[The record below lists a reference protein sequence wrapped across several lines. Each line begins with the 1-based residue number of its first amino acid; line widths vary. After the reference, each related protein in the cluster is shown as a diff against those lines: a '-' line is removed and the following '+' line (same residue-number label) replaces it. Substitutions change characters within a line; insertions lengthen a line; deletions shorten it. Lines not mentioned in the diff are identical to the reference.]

1 MLLPTALSVLRPHA
15 AAQRRPLVASAAL
28 GVAGVVVDL
37 VRPWPLAVAIE
48 SVTTGAGS
56 FGLSASGTEV
66 AAGAAIVVLTAVS
79 GWTEMAAVVA
89 SERAAERVGA
99 GLRQQ
104 LFERAMTLSL
114 RWHDRTRSGE
124 LVSRLTTDVGRL
136 LDALVAVCATLLP
149 DAVRLALVLTAL
161 VLLDPTLAVVA
172 IAVLPLLLTLA
183 VRQRRLVATAQTD
196 ARTESGRLAAVAVDL
211 VRNVR
216 AVQAFGRADR
226 SADAFAIRNRQALS
240 ANIRAAETEARWA
253 PRADVVLAVGAGLVL
268 AIGGRQAV
276 AGSLSAG
283 QLIVV
288 MSYLS
293 ALYSPIRS
301 LSRLSGVLAKAT
313 ASAARLEQVLTCDER
328 IASRPDARPAP
339 RTISSVRLAR
349 VRFGYHPDTPVLDGF
364 DLEVRAG
371 ETVCLLGPSGTGKS
385 TILHL
390 LLRLYDVDRGAVLL
404 DGVDVRAFDHDD
416 LRRQMAFV
424 PQDPWLLDASIA
436 DNIAFGSHAA
446 TRHGILR
453 AAASAG
459 VEEFVERLPDGFDT
473 VVGENAV
480 TLSGGQRRRIALAR
494 AALSTAPLVL
504 LDEPTAS
511 LDRASADRVIAAIRR
526 STAGRTVVIAT
537 HDPNLAALAHRVVT
551 LRRRSPDVA
560 GSSITGAHNSV
571 DRPVDV
577 SNDDREEVRT

>member
-1 MLLPTALSVLRPHA
+1 M
-15 AAQRRPLVASAAL
+15 
-28 GVAGVVVDL
+28 VDL
-37 VRPWPLAVAIE
+37 ARPWPLALAVDC
-48 SVTTGAGS
+48 VTTGRGML
-56 FGLSASGTEV
+56 GLSASTTVLG
-66 AAGAAIVVLTAVS
+66 AGAAIVALTAVS

-104 LFERAMTLSL
+104 LFDRAMTLSL

-136 LDALVAVCATLLP
+136 LDALVAVCATLVP
-149 DAVRLALVLTAL
+149 DAVRLSLVLTAL
-161 VLLDPTLAVVA
+161 VLLDPTLAAVA
-172 IAVLPLLLTLA
+172 LAVLPLLLLLA
-183 VRQRRLVATAQTD
+183 LRQRRRVASAQAS

-226 SADAFAIRNRQALS
+226 CAEAFAARNREALS
-240 ANIRAAETEARWA
+240 ANIQAAETEARWA
-253 PRADVVLAVGAGLVL
+253 PLADVVLALGAGFVL
-268 AIGGRQAV
+268 AIGGRQAL
-276 AGSLSAG
+276 AGSLGAG

-293 ALYSPIRS
+293 ALYSPVRS

-313 ASAARLEQVLTCDER
+313 ASAARLEQVLACDER
-328 IASRPDARPAP
+328 IASQPDARPAP
-339 RTISSVRLAR
+339 RAIGSVRLAR
-349 VRFGYHPDTPVLDGF
+349 VRFGYRPQEPVLDRF

-371 ETVCLLGPSGTGKS
+371 ETVCLLGPSGIGKS

-390 LLRLYDVDRGAVLL
+390 LLRLYDVDDGAILL
-404 DGVDVRAFDHDD
+404 DGVDVRAFDHDE

-436 DNIAFGSHAA
+436 DNIAFGSPTA
-446 TRHGILR
+446 TRHGIRR

-459 VEEFVERLPDGFDT
+459 VDEFVDQLPDGYDT
-473 VVGENAV
+473 VVGENAAS
-480 TLSGGQRRRIALAR
+480 LSGGQRRRIALAR

-511 LDRASADRVIAAIRR
+511 LDRASADRVIDAIRR
-526 STAGRTVVIAT
+526 TTAGRTVLLAT
-537 HDPNLAALAHRVVT
+537 HDPNLAAVAHRVVT
-551 LRRRSPDVA
+551 LRRSSPDLARLHVV
-560 GSSITGAHNSV
+560 GDHSV
-571 DRPVDV
+571 FGRSVELPHDE
-577 SNDDREEVRT
+577 REEVRT